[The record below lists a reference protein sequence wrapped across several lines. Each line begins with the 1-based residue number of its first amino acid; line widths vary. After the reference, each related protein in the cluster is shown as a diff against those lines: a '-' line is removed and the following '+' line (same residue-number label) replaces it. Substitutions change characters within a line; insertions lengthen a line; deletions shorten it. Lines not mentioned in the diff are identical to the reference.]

1 MPGTL
6 KKTTNTDPSPL
17 GARTGN
23 GAGPLSSL
31 VCDSTTA
38 EGARALAAGAPFAA
52 VAISGVKKVE
62 GAGGVR
68 IRLNIGGTICD
79 ETGVELAVRV
89 ASLRGDM
96 TASTVDRLRLMVGIG
111 HLGRC
116 AKLALGHGGF
126 LGWVREHNLHVRLM
140 QRAMRLAKWYG
151 NSIGELDLNR
161 CRTALKLPK
170 SQRDSLR
177 RISQRQLE
185 ALAAVW
191 EGEGGAERGEG
202 TDAERATVAAKRTVR
217 VLDRLTLLSAELPPE
232 VASEVDE
239 KLAEIRELVE
249 ALAGGGK

>member
-1 MPGTL
+1 
-6 KKTTNTDPSPL
+6 
-17 GARTGN
+17 
-23 GAGPLSSL
+23 
-31 VCDSTTA
+31 
-38 EGARALAAGAPFAA
+38 
-52 VAISGVKKVE
+52 
-62 GAGGVR
+62 
-68 IRLNIGGTICD
+68 
-79 ETGVELAVRV
+79 
-89 ASLRGDM
+89 
-96 TASTVDRLRLMVGIG
+96 MVGIG